1 MWNVLA
7 VLSALLSVAVVD
19 SLLSI
24 DNALVLAVVVE
35 HLPTE
40 QRLNALRYGIL
51 GAYTMRGASILFAA
65 LLIGF
70 WPLKFLGGAYL
81 LWLALSHL
89 TAHSTESN
97 SGNTR
102 TITRGFWGTVV
113 LVEWFDFTFSLDNIL
128 ATVGLSRE
136 TWIVILGVFISI
148 LAMRFVAGVFL
159 GWLER
164 FPILRTTAYLLVL
177 FIGAKLIGGTLGLE
191 IGEVETFAAL
201 LAIFV
206 GSLLFERW
214 TRTRRHRSAAPESG
228 PIPESRVPDE
238 RSGDNIFEEAY
249 THAHFK

>member
-7 VLSALLSVAVVD
+7 GLSVLLSVAVVD

-51 GAYTMRGASILFAA
+51 GAYAMRGVSILFAA

-70 WPLKFLGGAYL
+70 WSLKLLGGAYL
-81 LWLALSHL
+81 LWLALSQL
-89 TAHSTESN
+89 TAHSRESN
-97 SGNTR
+97 SEDARAT
-102 TITRGFWGTVV
+102 TRGFWGTVV

-148 LAMRFVAGVFL
+148 LSMRFVAGVFL

-177 FIGAKLIGGTLGLE
+177 FIGAKLIAGIFGLE
-191 IGEVETFAAL
+191 ISEVETFAVL

-206 GSLLFERW
+206 GSLLVEQWR
-214 TRTRRHRSAAPESG
+214 RTRPRRADAATLTSHSG
-228 PIPESRVPDE
+228 ILH
-238 RSGDNIFEEAY
+238 
-249 THAHFK
+249 T